1 MPKECKQVVGEN
13 LRYWVESSQEG
24 EPHFVD
30 LLEDRGNGHCSCPHY
45 QIVCR
50 RKYREAGRI
59 INHGYPNAT
68 RCKHIN
74 TAMLFLS
81 DQLIQQ
87 ARENYENYVN
97 SVNHSV

>member
-1 MPKECKQVVGEN
+1 MPKECKPVVGES
-13 LRYWVESSQEG
+13 LRYWVESSQED

-74 TAMLFLS
+74 TALLFLADQII

-87 ARENYENYVN
+87 TKENQ
-97 SVNHSV
+97 